1 MDKDKEIKKLK
12 AEIEKLKKL
21 VIRDEL
27 TGVLNR
33 RGLNE
38 ELSILFNE
46 AIALNGH
53 RHKRKLHVDDFSII
67 FIDIDNFKKINDIY
81 GHNVGDL
88 ALKKIAAFLRKKMR
102 SIDIVGRFGG
112 EEFAIAMLGA
122 SEDDAYKKAKDIKE
136 DIKRDIKFA
145 KYKNL
150 KVTLSVGVASL
161 KESVAKSVLEL
172 IVCADKAM
180 YEAKHNRGKDNVVR
194 YSEIS

>member
-38 ELSILFNE
+38 ELPILFNE

-150 KVTLSVGVASL
+150 KVTLSVGVASV